1 MLPAAPKK
9 EPSGCWICHNEKR
22 ESKRIDTKQIFCAFV
37 INLVSFLQGASLP
50 VSCVLITQ
58 LKAAENDTVDLDS
71 FNLTR
76 KMDDD
81 LVMVEEPIETSFIPS
96 KDFELSDNE
105 GWVAS
110 SWVLGH
116 LFSSI
121 FAGFLNDKIGRKKS
135 LIIDTVVFALTD
147 KRGEGFIFFLYL
159 EKSCFQSY

>member
-1 MLPAAPKK
+1 M
-9 EPSGCWICHNEKR
+9 
-22 ESKRIDTKQIFCAFV
+22 

-71 FNLTR
+71 FKLTR
-76 KMDDD
+76 KIDED
-81 LVMVEEPIETSFIPS
+81 LVMVEEPIEASFIPF

-135 LIIDTVVFALTD
+135 LIIDTVVFCSHRQERQRLS
-147 KRGEGFIFFLYL
+147 FFLF
-159 EKSCFQSY
+159 S